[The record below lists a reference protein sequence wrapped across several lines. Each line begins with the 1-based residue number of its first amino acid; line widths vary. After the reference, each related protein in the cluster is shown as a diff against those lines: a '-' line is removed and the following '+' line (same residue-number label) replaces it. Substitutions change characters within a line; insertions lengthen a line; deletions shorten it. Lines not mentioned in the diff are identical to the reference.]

1 MQEQNCRLIQDVR
14 DKDKGIYIFTLSII
28 ILPLYLLLAYF
39 TLFQER
45 IKISSLQQS
54 QAKEKEVLESK
65 INHLESQNEA
75 QNKLI
80 RTLEDKDN
88 MVGINV
94 KNMEQELQLRQQ
106 VKKPNTASRIR
117 IFSKS
122 YDFPEFGY
130 NRLGLG
136 IAQKKVNRIGPTL
149 PGSKA
154 KRI

>member
-1 MQEQNCRLIQDVR
+1 MSVTRTKVYTYRYNLYYRR
-14 DKDKGIYIFTLSII
+14 
-28 ILPLYLLLAYF
+28 ILPSYLLLAYF

-106 VKKPNTASRIR
+106 VKNLIRLLELVFFEIIR
-117 IFSKS
+117 ISR
-122 YDFPEFGY
+122 YLDM
-130 NRLGLG
+130 NHMIL
-136 IAQKKVNRIGPTL
+136 
-149 PGSKA
+149 
-154 KRI
+154 

>member
-1 MQEQNCRLIQDVR
+1 MQF
-14 DKDKGIYIFTLSII
+14 YIRF
-28 ILPLYLLLAYF
+28 LAYF

-65 INHLESQNEA
+65 INHLESQIEA

-80 RTLEDKDN
+80 RTLEEKDN

-106 VKKPNTASRIR
+106 VKRQCEYFRSKTFSFPLL
-117 IFSKS
+117 IFIE
-122 YDFPEFGY
+122 YF
-130 NRLGLG
+130 
-136 IAQKKVNRIGPTL
+136 
-149 PGSKA
+149 
-154 KRI
+154 